1 MHLMYIIIFLFPQKL
16 ITDACISPRTF
27 MTLKQPT
34 LFFRALVLGAQ
45 GVFFNIFCTYASWPH
60 DFVSPTFLVLAYM
73 ISPRSCHRFVG
84 YLEEEAVMT

>member
-1 MHLMYIIIFLFPQKL
+1 
-16 ITDACISPRTF
+16 

-60 DFVSPTFLVLAYM
+60 GFVSPPFLVLAYM
-73 ISPRSCHRFVG
+73 ISPRLCHRFVG
-84 YLEEEAVMT
+84 HLEEEAVMT